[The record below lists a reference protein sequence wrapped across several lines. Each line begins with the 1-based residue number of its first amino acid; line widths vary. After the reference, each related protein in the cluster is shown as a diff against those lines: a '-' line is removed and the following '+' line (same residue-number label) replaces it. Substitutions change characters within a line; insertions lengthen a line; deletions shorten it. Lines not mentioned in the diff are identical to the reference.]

1 MISENFLGNE
11 ELIARLK
18 SDAMHERTPHAIIF
32 EGKRGSGRSSLA
44 YELAMLLS
52 CENSCACGN
61 CAACKK
67 LADGNSPDVIHTGP
81 SEGRVQI
88 GVDVIRSVRNDVYI
102 RPNDNKYKAYIISCA
117 DRMTIEAQNAFLK
130 VLEEPPEYAVFI
142 LLCESADA
150 MLVTVKSRCAV
161 YTLEHF
167 SIDRLCE
174 YLPRISSAAKELKE
188 RDADA
193 FRLAVMSADG
203 TVGKAL
209 EAIDGDSAG
218 LLSERYDRCTELVT
232 LLKKRAPTF
241 DVLELLLSLEQKK
254 ESVDAFITMLESAL
268 ADILDFKL
276 TQRTR
281 GEFFL
286 SEDELERVS
295 LPFTNEFVINAIEI
309 CERFK
314 FSLASNANLQTAITA
329 FAAELTQLRSR
340 H

>member
-1 MISENFLGNE
+1 MISENFFGNE

-18 SDAMHERTPHAIIF
+18 SDAVNERTPHAIIF
-32 EGKRGSGRSSLA
+32 EGKRGSGKSTLA
-44 YELAMLLS
+44 DELAMLLS
-52 CENSCACGN
+52 CENSCACGK
-61 CAACKK
+61 CTACKK

-81 SEGRVQI
+81 PEGRVQI
-88 GVDVIRSVRNDVYI
+88 GVDVIRSVRSDVYI
-102 RPNDNKYKAYIISCA
+102 RPNENKYKIYIISHA
-117 DRMTIEAQNAFLK
+117 DKMTSEAQNAFLK
-130 VLEEPPEYAVFI
+130 VLEEPPEYAIFI

-167 SIDRLCE
+167 SNDMLCE
-174 YLPRISSAAKELKE
+174 YLPRISTSAKELSE

-209 EAIDGDSAG
+209 EAIDGDTAE
-218 LLSERYDRCTELVT
+218 LLRERYEKCTELVA
-232 LLKKRAPTF
+232 LLKRRAPAF

-254 ESVDAFITMLESAL
+254 ESVDAFIAMLESAL
-268 ADILDFKL
+268 ADILGYKM
-276 TQRTR
+276 TQRAR

-286 SEDELERVS
+286 SDDELERIS
-295 LPFTNEFVINAIEI
+295 LPFTTEFVIDAIEI
-309 CERFK
+309 CESFK
-314 FSLASNANLQTAITA
+314 LSLASNANLQTAITA
-329 FAAELTQLRSR
+329 FAAQLTQLRSQ